1 MLRSIRALST
11 MSKDPAFPILLEEC
25 ASLAG
30 GVSKKQYISVAL
42 NLLEEDHT
50 VPFIARYRREQTGD
64 IPVNDLYELQRKWS
78 DFTATIKLRT
88 SRLAALEAS
97 GRCTE
102 EVRRA
107 FFACITKE
115 ELDELYATYK
125 EVKTA
130 KSELISAFSV
140 STVADEMMEGK
151 QKFYVVSQEAA
162 DVAKS
167 SKYSVFDAI
176 SYHCAGTMSSDLSIK
191 DQAKDQFTRHPTIV
205 TTSLTT
211 AYKALQKSSL
221 QPDKDKN
228 KSGSTGKPVKSGT
241 GESAPKLS
249 ELHKYKDYHSV
260 NRRITQLAAHQ
271 LLAIR
276 RGKEAGVLAIN
287 LSPDETAKDIILRFI
302 NRKYNVFHHANA
314 PAKDSSHHPAA
325 ERAGYRIGRDDVL
338 SSAAKEAVSKLCASL
353 TKKQWKDAITK
364 AEIEAAEV
372 FSTSLRPL
380 LLTAPLRT
388 VIGSEG
394 TAGSTVNSAT
404 VVCAVDPGFAHGH
417 KWVVLAQASSNIN
430 VAEGMQAKGNETSIL
445 CYGKIFEN
453 SSKHPN
459 EISSP
464 LMLSSPA
471 QLADVLVKYNV
482 TAVAIGN
489 GTGSRE
495 AQAFV
500 SAALEHA
507 SSRQSNNSISANT
520 SSTLESKQKRKHTD
534 LTEDTHRSSNN
545 ATSAVPTAGCVGYAV
560 VSEAGAS
567 VYSASERAREEFPP
581 SMLDIAY
588 VGAVSIG
595 RRLVDP
601 LSELIKVQVKLMV
614 ESICSVFTY
623 CL

>member
-11 MSKDPAFPILLEEC
+11 MSRDPAFPILLEEC
-25 ASLAG
+25 ATLAG
-30 GVSKKQYISVAL
+30 GPSKKQYISVAL

-64 IPVNDLYELQRKWS
+64 IPVNDLYELQRKWA
-78 DFTATIKLRT
+78 DFIATIKLRT
-88 SRLAALEAS
+88 SRLVALETS

-102 EVRRA
+102 EVRKA
-107 FFACITKE
+107 FFECTSKD
-115 ELDELYATYK
+115 ELDELYAAYK

-140 STVADEMMEGK
+140 GVVADDMMQGK
-151 QKFYVVSQEAA
+151 QKFYVVTQEAA
-162 DVAKS
+162 DIAKS

-176 SYHCAGTMSSDLSIK
+176 SYHCTATMASDLSIK
-191 DQAKDQFTRHPTIV
+191 DHAKDQFSRHPTIV
-205 TTSLTT
+205 ATTLTT
-211 AYKALQKSSL
+211 AYKNLQKGSLSS
-221 QPDKDKN
+221 DKDKN
-228 KSGSTGKPVKSGT
+228 KAGVVSKPAKSGT
-241 GESAPKLS
+241 GESAPKMS
-249 ELHKYKDYHSV
+249 ELHKYKDYHTV

-276 RGKEAGVLAIN
+276 RGKEAGVLAIS
-287 LSPDETAKDIILRFI
+287 LSPDEAAKDHLFRFI
-302 NRKYNVFHHANA
+302 NRKYNVYYNAAA
-314 PAKDSSHHPAA
+314 PAKDHPTA
-325 ERAGYRIGRDDVL
+325 EKAGYRIGRDDVL
-338 SSAAKEAVSKLCASL
+338 CTASKEAVSKLCASL
-353 TKKQWKDAITK
+353 TKKQWKDAITA

-372 FSTSLRPL
+372 FSISLRPL

-388 VIGSEG
+388 VIGGENSTESAVG
-394 TAGSTVNSAT
+394 AGSAAT

-417 KWVVLAQASSNIN
+417 KWVVLAQAGSKLN
-430 VAEGMQAKGNETSIL
+430 VAEGLQAQGNETSIL
-445 CYGKIFEN
+445 SYGKIFE
-453 SSKHPN
+453 SSAKHSSSSSN
-459 EISSP
+459 NSP

-471 QLADVLVKYNV
+471 QLAEVLVRYNV

-507 SSRQSNNSISANT
+507 ASLDQHSSKPSSSSSSDSNK
-520 SSTLESKQKRKHTD
+520 LKRKHAD
-534 LTEDTHRSSNN
+534 LVLDHSSN
-545 ATSAVPTAGCVGYAV
+545 TAKGTGCVGYAV

-581 SMLDIAY
+581 NMLDIAY

-601 LSELIKVQVKLMV
+601 LSELIKVQVKNSFL
-614 ESICSVFTY
+614 
-623 CL
+623 

>member
-1 MLRSIRALST
+1 
-11 MSKDPAFPILLEEC
+11 MSRDPAFPILLEEC

-30 GVSKKQYISVAL
+30 RSNKKQYISVAL

-64 IPVNDLYELQRKWS
+64 IPVNDLYELQRKWA

-88 SRLAALEAS
+88 SRLAALETS

-102 EVRRA
+102 EVKRA
-107 FFACITKE
+107 FFECTTKE

-130 KSELISAFSV
+130 KSELINAFSV
-140 STVADEMMEGK
+140 GAVAEDMMQGK
-151 QKFYVVSQEAA
+151 QKFYVVTQESA
-162 DVAKS
+162 DIAKS

-176 SYHCAGTMSSDLSIK
+176 SYHCAATMASDLSIK
-191 DQAKDQFTRHPTIV
+191 DHAKDQFSRHPTIV
-205 TTSLTT
+205 TTTLTT
-211 AYKALQKSSL
+211 AYKNLQKGSLSS
-221 QPDKDKN
+221 DKDKS
-228 KSGSTGKPVKSGT
+228 KAGVASKPVKSGT
-241 GESAPKLS
+241 GESVPKMS

-276 RGKEAGVLAIN
+276 RGKEAGVLAIS
-287 LSPDETAKDIILRFI
+287 LSPDEAAKDHLFRYI
-302 NRKYNVFHHANA
+302 NRKYNVYYNAAA
-314 PAKDSSHHPAA
+314 PAKDQPSV
-325 ERAGYRIGRDDVL
+325 ERVGYRIGRDDVL
-338 SSAAKEAVSKLCASL
+338 CTASKEAVSKLCASL
-353 TKKQWKDAITK
+353 TKKQWKDAITA

-372 FSTSLRPL
+372 FSISLRPL

-388 VIGSEG
+388 VIGGESS
-394 TAGSTVNSAT
+394 AGFAAAASNATT

-417 KWVVLAQASSNIN
+417 KWVVLAQAGSKLN
-430 VAEGMQAKGNETSIL
+430 VAEGMQAQGNETSIL
-445 CYGKIFEN
+445 CYGKIFE
-453 SSKHPN
+453 SSAKH
-459 EISSP
+459 SSSSNHNHSSNASP
-464 LMLSSPA
+464 RMLASPA
-471 QLADVLVKYNV
+471 QFAEVLVRYKV

-507 SSRQSNNSISANT
+507 SSDPQSTKSSSSESDNT
-520 SSTLESKQKRKHTD
+520 LKRKHAD
-534 LTEDTHRSSNN
+534 LEHSHSSSASN
-545 ATSAVPTAGCVGYAV
+545 ASNSTGCVGYAV

-567 VYSASERAREEFPP
+567 VYSASERAREEFP
-581 SMLDIAY
+581 SNMLDIAY

-601 LSELIKVQVKLMV
+601 LSELIKVQVK
-614 ESICSVFTY
+614 CYFSVSLTG
-623 CL
+623 C